1 MLVFGLEV
9 GDPCNR
15 GELGWSARG
24 GHMYLKT
31 PHRRLYKA
39 PLEDKHTLTL
49 PYLMQGE
56 LLFWK
61 NPKVSSSNKMLTK
74 KFLIL
79 KNIYIYLVF
88 SFLYITYVSSYI

>member
-49 PYLMQGE
+49 PYLMQ
-56 LLFWK
+56 
-61 NPKVSSSNKMLTK
+61 
-74 KFLIL
+74 
-79 KNIYIYLVF
+79 
-88 SFLYITYVSSYI
+88 

>member
-1 MLVFGLEV
+1 
-9 GDPCNR
+9 
-15 GELGWSARG
+15 
-24 GHMYLKT
+24 MYLKT